1 MEEYFDEWGPRWCI
15 HTRWQCGEANSQ
27 HAASTMV
34 SERSL
39 PPAIAEQAVVSI
51 TKWGQERAARA
62 IGVTSKVQQSAVEAE
77 MLRVL
82 GALDAHFA
90 SGHRFVFGNAPTAVD
105 CVLMGC
111 LRAHL
116 LHDQYPRELF
126 RHLDE
131 VRRWHDTSFG
141 VAVPASAT
149 VTSRPVSLDTLSP
162 FCALVLEEMGRDFA
176 RFAEG
181 SRDAYNMKH
190 KSFTAT
196 VYGESV
202 SYLHRPY
209 VEKSRRMLR
218 QKLAV
223 HLRRCSLHDRDAF
236 GTIMRHYGLADL
248 YLPDSV
254 PTSSARL

>member
-1 MEEYFDEWGPRWCI
+1 
-15 HTRWQCGEANSQ
+15 
-27 HAASTMV
+27 
-34 SERSL
+34 
-39 PPAIAEQAVVSI
+39 
-51 TKWGQERAARA
+51 
-62 IGVTSKVQQSAVEAE
+62 
-77 MLRVL
+77 
-82 GALDAHFA
+82 
-90 SGHRFVFGNAPTAVD
+90 
-105 CVLMGC
+105 MGI

-116 LHDQYPRELF
+116 FHDLYSRELL
-126 RHLDE
+126 RHHGGL
-131 VRRWHDTSFG
+131 RRWHDTAFG
-141 VAVPASAT
+141 AAVPPRAT

-181 SRDAYNMKH
+181 SHDAYSTGRE
-190 KSFTAT
+190 SFTAT

-218 QKLAV
+218 KKLAV

-254 PTSSARL
+254 PTPTSRL